1 MATSVGRR
9 LSEHFDATLVVAL
22 AAAAQVEIWTSD
34 HSSAD
39 KAALAAAAVV
49 GIGALAW
56 RRRAPLAVLGVM
68 LAAAAASAAVV
79 PPSGDDPIVPV
90 VGLFVAIYS
99 AGAYA
104 GGRAGIAGGI
114 VTIAVTIGIAAT
126 DPEGISAGGI
136 VFFLLVF
143 GGTWLFGRAIRRR
156 RQSERHLARQAEVAV
171 AEERARIARELHDIV
186 AHSISV
192 IVVQARG
199 GRRALADSAEEASA
213 SFDAIESTGEL
224 ALAEMRRLLGMLRAS
239 DEEIARAPQPSIAHV
254 GELLEQIRATGLP
267 VELSVQG
274 EASDLPPGVDVSA
287 YRIIQEAL
295 TNALKHAGPAR
306 ARVLIRYEPDELAIE
321 IIDDGAGDA
330 APTEGGHGVIGMR
343 ERVSVF
349 GGDLAAGPRPE
360 GGYALRARLPL
371 ASAR

>member
-9 LSEHFDATLVVAL
+9 LSEHFDAALAVAL

-34 HSSAD
+34 HSTAD
-39 KAALAAAAVV
+39 RAALAAAAFV

-56 RRRAPLAVLGVM
+56 RRRAPLVVLGVV
-68 LAAAAASAAVV
+68 LAASAASAAVV
-79 PPSGDDPIVPV
+79 PPSGDDPLVPV
-90 VGLFVAIYS
+90 IGLFIAIYS

-126 DPEGISAGGI
+126 DPEGISVGGLA
-136 VFFLLVF
+136 FFLLVF

-156 RQSERHLARQAEVAV
+156 RQSERHLERRAEVAV

-186 AHSISV
+186 AHAISV

-199 GRRALADSAEEASA
+199 GRRALADSTEEASA

-224 ALAEMRRLLGMLRAS
+224 ALTEMRRLLGMLRAS

-254 GELLEQIRATGLP
+254 GELVEQIRATGLP
-267 VELSVQG
+267 VELSVHG
-274 EASDLPPGVDVSA
+274 EASELPPGVDVSA

-306 ARVLIRYEPDELAIE
+306 ARVLISYEPDELAIE
-321 IIDDGAGDA
+321 IVDDGAGDTS
-330 APTEGGHGVIGMR
+330 PTVGGHGVIGMR